1 MEQEGVNKRTIS
13 SAIPL
18 TGILLSLGAFPALA
32 GSGPSTGCADISSI
46 APFTQFSF
54 NDFQTIFETL
64 ADPKNPDS
72 QVCTS
77 CHQGQSGPAQLGL
90 GAGFS
95 YDNLVGV
102 PSTQVPTLLRV
113 NPGNPMSSWLFQKI
127 NCEDPEGEGVTQMPQ
142 GFPPLTLPQQAFF
155 YDWIRLGAPLSRLGF
170 EDR

>member
-1 MEQEGVNKRTIS
+1 VSSRTVS
-13 SAIPL
+13 S
-18 TGILLSLGAFPALA
+18 ILLGLLCAAPAFA

-46 APFTQFSF
+46 APFTQFRF
-54 NDFQTIFETL
+54 GDLQNIIDAL

-77 CHQGQSGPAQLGL
+77 CHQGQSGPAQMGL

-102 PSTQVPTLLRV
+102 PSSQVPTLLRV
-113 NPGNPMSSWLFQKI
+113 NPGNPMASWLFQKI
-127 NCEDPEGEGVTQMPQ
+127 NCDDPEGIGVTQMPQ